1 MDKRVRSWVGQC
13 SGAPPGAKKKRDQN
27 GHSQGKIDYVGRHM
41 DPKPTPPPCAGIPGV
56 GLQKPA
62 SPGGHQV
69 ASSPPR
75 SPPAGC
81 LRHRPAA
88 GGAAAPRAGVCRGHP
103 GHGGEPA
110 VAPHRPRLPPGVHP
124 RTCCR
129 LALRCLNRKCTPKQA
144 LALPKRRSLPC
155 GDVKWRPTT
164 PAAMPWNTHLSLL
177 CAFLQCERISI
188 SR

>member
-1 MDKRVRSWVGQC
+1 MGSALVHLPVQ
-13 SGAPPGAKKKRDQN
+13 KKKETKMAILKVKLTMLAGTWTQN
-27 GHSQGKIDYVGRHM
+27 R
-41 DPKPTPPPCAGIPGV
+41 PPPPV
-56 GLQKPA
+56 QVSRGLVYRSLPA
-62 SPGGHQV
+62 LV
-69 ASSPPR
+69 ATRLHLPPTR